1 MNTDAT
7 IFFADIMDLKYVLII
22 LLKILISTPTTL
34 LILDQFYTT
43 EGAALLGDPFINRN
57 NFSSNTSEE
66 DTYYDY
72 DLTESQE
79 LEHLQVSHSQFSI
92 KSNPNIPCKQTYY

>member
-1 MNTDAT
+1 
-7 IFFADIMDLKYVLII
+7 MDLKYVLTV

-34 LILDQFYTT
+34 LFADQFYGTY
-43 EGAALLGDPFINRN
+43 GAALLGDPFANR
-57 NFSSNTSEE
+57 SNLTSNGTEE

-79 LEHLQVSHSQFSI
+79 LEDAQVSIIYKNETVSLSI
-92 KSNPNIPCKQTYY
+92 QT

>member
-1 MNTDAT
+1 
-7 IFFADIMDLKYVLII
+7 MDLKYVLTV

-34 LILDQFYTT
+34 LFTDQFCGTN
-43 EGAALLGDPFINRN
+43 GAALLGEPFANRTN
-57 NFSSNTSEE
+57 LPSNATEE

-79 LEHLQVSHSQFSI
+79 LEDAQVSKMSKILKCFFFDS
-92 KSNPNIPCKQTYY
+92 Y